1 MDIKKLLTGTIV
13 GAIVAFICGYLIFGF
28 ALSSYMA
35 ENASAVAEPNVIFLA
50 AGHIVYA
57 GLLTYIF
64 MKWAGI
70 KTATTGAKA
79 GALIALLGAL
89 AFNWIWHATSP
100 MFPGGCVATI
110 VDAVGAGVVWALGG
124 AAIGWVLGRG
134 E

>member
-1 MDIKKLLTGTIV
+1 MDIKKLLTGTVV
-13 GAIVAFICGYLIFGF
+13 GAVVGLICGFLIFGI

-35 ENASAVAEPNVIFLA
+35 ENASATAEPNWAFLV
-50 AGHIVYA
+50 AGHLVYA
-57 GLLTYIF
+57 CLLTYIF
-64 MKWAGI
+64 IKWAGI

-79 GALIALLGAL
+79 GAIIALLGAL

-110 VDAVGAGVVWALGG
+110 VDAVGAAVVWAIGG